1 MMGQSEAEFD
11 SALGAWEDNQLND
24 HLAEEVV
31 SGKGMNRMTRYEL
44 QDQNWECAVVDCEN
58 PYVEDTGD
66 FDEHGW
72 TCGRDDCFLN
82 DQ

>member
-1 MMGQSEAEFD
+1 MD
-11 SALGAWEDNQLND
+11 
-24 HLAEEVV
+24 
-31 SGKGMNRMTRYEL
+31 RMIRAEL

-72 TCGRDDCFLN
+72 TCGRDDCFKEEG
-82 DQ
+82 

>member
-1 MMGQSEAEFD
+1 M
-11 SALGAWEDNQLND
+11 NQ
-24 HLAEEVV
+24 
-31 SGKGMNRMTRYEL
+31 MTRYEL
-44 QDQNWECAVVDCEN
+44 GMQNWECAVVDCEN

-82 DQ
+82 EQTGRDDGNDQG

>member
-1 MMGQSEAEFD
+1 
-11 SALGAWEDNQLND
+11 
-24 HLAEEVV
+24 
-31 SGKGMNRMTRYEL
+31 MTRYEL

-82 DQ
+82 EQTGRDDGNDQG

>member
-1 MMGQSEAEFD
+1 MD
-11 SALGAWEDNQLND
+11 
-24 HLAEEVV
+24 
-31 SGKGMNRMTRYEL
+31 RMTRYEL
-44 QDQNWECAVVDCEN
+44 QDQNWECAIVDCEN

-82 DQ
+82 DDEKGE

>member
-1 MMGQSEAEFD
+1 MTLHVGQRNAREAKMNIM
-11 SALGAWEDNQLND
+11 AWYGL
-24 HLAEEVV
+24 
-31 SGKGMNRMTRYEL
+31 R
-44 QDQNWECAVVDCEN
+44 DQNWECAVVDCVN

-82 DQ
+82 EQTGRDG